1 MTEEP
6 LLPAP
11 WEDSYWVLPGKLLAG
26 AYPGEP
32 AYRESQARLKIGS
45 LLDAGITCF
54 IDLTQLHE
62 LVPYDGLLQQEAE
75 WRDLEVDYQRFSI
88 KDFGVPTPDE
98 LRIILDALDSAL
110 AAGTGVYVHC
120 WGGIGRTGTVVG
132 CWLARHHGREK
143 ALALL
148 EARWRACS
156 KSAERE
162 SPETAQQ
169 RQYIQLWQEPLDVQ
183 ASNQSS
189 RIP

>member
-1 MTEEP
+1 MSTTTH
-6 LLPAP
+6 LDAP
-11 WEDSYWVLPGKLLAG
+11 IPNTYWVIPGSFLAG
-26 AYPGEP
+26 EYPRTPSLETS
-32 AYRESQARLKIGS
+32 RIKLRT
-45 LLDAGITCF
+45 LLDAGMACF
-54 IDLTQLHE
+54 VDLTTPE
-62 LVPYDGLLQQEAE
+62 DGLEPYVSLIQELDGKGVA
-75 WRDLEVDYQRFSI
+75 YHRFPIPDVS
-88 KDFGVPTPDE
+88 VPEDTATM
-98 LRIILDALDSAL
+98 RRILDVIDGEL
-110 AAGTGVYVHC
+110 ARDRKVYVHC